1 MKPRLRFWD
10 ILRPEVNAVLLS
22 TFDPFVEFDRLARRT
37 FGAGHW
43 TAMRSAMPMDVI
55 RGKDDVQLR
64 FDLPG
69 VDRES
74 IDVTVDRG
82 VLTVSAQRTAETGE
96 DEKLITRERV
106 TGSFTRRLSLG
117 DTVDTDKIDADFADG
132 VLTVRLPLV
141 AAAQPRKVEI
151 HASSKKEIT
160 A

>member
-1 MKPRLRFWD
+1 
-10 ILRPEVNAVLLS
+10 VLLTS
-22 TFDPFVEFDRLARRT
+22 FDPFVEFDRLARRA

-43 TAMRSAMPMDVI
+43 TAVRSAMPMDVI

-82 VLTVSAQRTAETGE
+82 VLTVSARRTEETGA

-106 TGSFTRRLSLG
+106 TGSFTRRLYLG
-117 DTVDTDKIDADFADG
+117 DTLDADKIEAAFDDG
-132 VLTVRLPLV
+132 VLTVRLPVL
-141 AAAQPRKVEI
+141 ATAQPRKVEI
-151 HASSKKEIT
+151 NSNSSKEI
-160 A
+160 AA

>member
-1 MKPRLRFWD
+1 MLT
-10 ILRPEVNAVLLS
+10 S
-22 TFDPFVEFDRLARRT
+22 FDPFVEFDRLARRT

-43 TAMRSAMPMDVI
+43 TATVRPAMPMDVI
-55 RGKDDVQLR
+55 RGKDEVQIR

-69 VDRES
+69 VDAES

-82 VLTVSAQRTAETGE
+82 VLTVSAKRTEETAE

-117 DTVDTDKIDADFADG
+117 DTLDSDKIEAAFAEG
-132 VLTVRLPLV
+132 VLTVRLPLL

-151 HASSKKEIT
+151 STDSKKEI
-160 A
+160 AA

>member
-1 MKPRLRFWD
+1 
-10 ILRPEVNAVLLS
+10 VLLTS
-22 TFDPFVEFDRLARRT
+22 FDPTREFDRVARRA

-43 TAMRSAMPMDVI
+43 TAVRPAMPMDVI

-69 VDRES
+69 VDSES

-82 VLTVSAQRTAETGE
+82 VLTVSAQRAEATGE

-117 DTVDTDKIDADFADG
+117 DTLDTDNIEATFADG
-132 VLTVRLPLV
+132 VLTVRLPLLAV
-141 AAAQPRKVEI
+141 AQPRKVEI
-151 HASSKKEIT
+151 HTNSKKEI
-160 A
+160 AA